1 MANELNIALQTSGLT
16 VTAQRYQAGAAVG
29 SAISLTEVGSSAF
42 YSGNMTGAAGTYQ
55 IVFISSSVN
64 VGSGSIIW
72 DGTAEVTVSTFNAAT
87 DTVANVTTVATTTNL
102 TNANPSAAAIATQ
115 VRTELTPELTEIT
128 ETHLIHGLK
137 TGSPL
142 NVTPTART
150 AGAISQ
156 TITGDGVT
164 TTTVTR

>member
-1 MANELNIALQTSGLT
+1 MPNELNIALPTSGLA

-55 IVFISSSVN
+55 LAFISSSVN
-64 VGSGSIIW
+64 VGSGSIVW
-72 DGTAEVTVSTFNAAT
+72 DGTAEVPVST
-87 DTVANVTTVATTTNL
+87 L
-102 TNANPSAAAIATQ
+102 TSAQ
-115 VRTELTPELTEIT
+115 VRTELTPELDEIT
-128 ETHLIHGLK
+128 EIHLIHGLA